1 MTRRVR
7 FHSVFALGGGV
18 GGVFSSLP
26 TRQDQKLGR
35 KASIVGAF
43 KMPQRGADII
53 GDRHAVQHCN
63 AAGASRSDTQ
73 VQSASSCSAGIE
85 FAGRDSTMI
94 ERFRPGR

>member
-1 MTRRVR
+1 MTRRAR

-43 KMPQRGADII
+43 KMLQRS
-53 GDRHAVQHCN
+53 
-63 AAGASRSDTQ
+63 AART
-73 VQSASSCSAGIE
+73 
-85 FAGRDSTMI
+85 
-94 ERFRPGR
+94 